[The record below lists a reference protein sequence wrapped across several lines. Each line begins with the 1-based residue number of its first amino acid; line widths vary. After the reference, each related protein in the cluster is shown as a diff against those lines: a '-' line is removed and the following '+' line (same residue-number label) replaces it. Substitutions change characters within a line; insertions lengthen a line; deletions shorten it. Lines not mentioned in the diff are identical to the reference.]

1 MIVCARADWTTR
13 QLEIPAIV
21 ATVRSTNRI
30 RVGIDFLSSPGTKAP
45 VSPPKSTCA
54 AVLSQPARD
63 PGMHEIEEIEQR
75 FLISRRFRRYNL
87 RQAPLLWRT
96 ATDSRGRIHVSQSH
110 RFRSRLRAAGLAGS
124 RAGAVGLA
132 TRRRHQERQAARL
145 HAGR

>member
-13 QLEIPAIV
+13 QLAIPAIV

-45 VSPPKSTCA
+45 ISPPKSTCA
-54 AVLSQPARD
+54 AVLSQPARH

-87 RQAPLLWRT
+87 RPPPLLCPT
-96 ATDSRGRIHVSQSH
+96 ATGPRRGLHVW
-110 RFRSRLRAAGLAGS
+110 
-124 RAGAVGLA
+124 
-132 TRRRHQERQAARL
+132 
-145 HAGR
+145 